1 MHHGVL
7 SFTLLFLLLFLC
19 ACTGGETATPLLINE
34 ASPAAPQ
41 ATPVTLSLTPLV
53 ADTQVGQTLT
63 VDVSAA
69 VQSDADWQLIRADAK
84 DNLSQVLTTQEK
96 GFSIKATATGL
107 SQVEFQVSAA
117 GMASSAMLY
126 VAISAPDN
134 QAPVAA
140 NKALTTDSNTPVSV
154 DLASLISDP
163 ESDSLSIQSLLQT
176 AERFS
181 LDGFVLTFTPAGFV
195 GTDAASYVVQDA
207 RGALAVAQVVVSSS
221 DATVQISNTAPTAKD
236 YQLAMDSADVL
247 TIDLAALGL
256 IADAD
261 GDSLSLSLYG
271 GNARA
276 AVDGLSIRYTPA
288 GFVGTEELVYVVSDN
303 QGGSAI
309 ATVIIDVSSSDSL
322 TLQTVSTEVQA
333 GAYLTLDIS
342 SAVTCTASW
351 TLVQVADSPLLTIEA
366 INDTSVTLNALSE
379 GLAIVEYSVRAG
391 HLLAKEKMV
400 VAISAPDN
408 QAPVAAN
415 KALTTD
421 SNTPVSV
428 DLASL
433 ISDPESDSLSIQS
446 LLQTA
451 ERFSLDGFVLTFT
464 PAGFVGTD
472 AASYVVQDAR
482 GALAVAQV
490 VVSSSDA
497 TVQISNTAPTAKDYQ
512 LAMDSADVLTI
523 DLAAL
528 GLIADADGDSLS
540 LSLYGGNARA
550 AVDGLS
556 IRYTPAGFVGTEEL
570 VYVISDNQGGSAIA
584 TIRLLVSDN
593 TPANTPPLA
602 GDLNLSFSLAQ
613 VLASASQAIDISA
626 IVGDADG
633 DELTL
638 SSLYGSLNTALIS
651 SALAIDYQASAD
663 TANDSLVY
671 VISDGRGGLAQGTIN
686 IAISNTAPTAQAISA
701 SVDPYAGGSVGI
713 DLSLYT
719 SDSDGD
725 TLTLSHLDSP
735 TTPSTISASGLV
747 LTFTPNGYVG
757 TQSLRYEVNDG
768 QKSATNLL
776 TLVSASTAS
785 LSANDINL
793 AAIAMDAGQQSI
805 DVSAYVSNS
814 SGRSMRLVS
823 VSGAGLGTTA
833 LSASPLTFYY
843 TPSDISYG
851 DETLT
856 YRITDDEGHF
866 AEANISLTL
875 DPPADALISSLTL
888 SYAGTVTATLSCSD
902 CDHPTNSSYQFEV
915 DGLPVSG
922 SNNSYSPQGDDKDKR
937 IGVIATVR
945 NRYCNADNTGVNGGN
960 ACRFERGQTIIETA
974 YPSSVTSSLRA
985 HATLKSDGTVL
996 CWGNSANGGDCS
1008 VIQSDLVD
1016 VASIA
1021 HTDWAFAALKN
1032 DGTVEVWG
1040 NTLYGGDN
1048 SAGAKALRV
1057 DVAQIYGNEVAFA
1070 AVKNDGTVVTWG
1082 NVGDGGNSASVQ
1094 SSLTDVEH
1102 ITASARAFAALK
1114 GDASVI
1120 SWGNALYGGDSS
1132 AVSAS
1137 LVSVKQ
1143 TQATLFA
1150 FAALK
1155 YDGTVVAWGDAT
1167 NGGDASAVQA
1177 QLINVAAIYP
1187 NWRAFAAVKA
1197 DGSVVTWGNS
1207 LYGGDS
1213 SSVSA
1218 QLTNVVSI
1226 AHTTHAYAALK
1237 ADATVVTWGA
1247 ASIGGNS
1254 SAVQAQLI
1262 NVASIAS
1269 TQGAFAAI
1277 KDDGSVVTWGS
1288 AAAGGDSSA
1297 VQAELTNVVSI
1308 IGNEG
1313 AFAALKAD
1321 GSVVTWGNAVDGG
1334 DSSSVAGQLVEV
1346 EKLYANS
1353 RSFVALKEDGSLIS
1367 WGDATR
1373 GGDSSA
1379 IQSQT
1384 LSATTVYTE
1393 LAMP

>member
-7 SFTLLFLLLFLC
+7 SFTLLFLLLFLG

-34 ASPAAPQ
+34 APPAAPQ
-41 ATPVTLSLTPLV
+41 AAPVTLSLTPLV

-69 VQSDADWQLIRADAK
+69 VQSNADWQLIRADAK
-84 DNLSQVLTTQEK
+84 DNLSQVLTRQEK
-96 GFSIKATATGL
+96 GFSIKATAAGL

-195 GTDAASYVVQDA
+195 GTDAASYVVEDA

-236 YQLAMDSADVL
+236 YQLAMDSAEVL

-256 IADAD
+256 IADTD

-309 ATVIIDVSSSDSL
+309 AT
-322 TLQTVSTEVQA
+322 
-333 GAYLTLDIS
+333 
-342 SAVTCTASW
+342 
-351 TLVQVADSPLLTIEA
+351 
-366 INDTSVTLNALSE
+366 
-379 GLAIVEYSVRAG
+379 
-391 HLLAKEKMV
+391 
-400 VAISAPDN
+400 
-408 QAPVAAN
+408 
-415 KALTTD
+415 
-421 SNTPVSV
+421 
-428 DLASL
+428 
-433 ISDPESDSLSIQS
+433 
-446 LLQTA
+446 
-451 ERFSLDGFVLTFT
+451 
-464 PAGFVGTD
+464 
-472 AASYVVQDAR
+472 
-482 GALAVAQV
+482 
-490 VVSSSDA
+490 
-497 TVQISNTAPTAKDYQ
+497 
-512 LAMDSADVLTI
+512 
-523 DLAAL
+523 
-528 GLIADADGDSLS
+528 
-540 LSLYGGNARA
+540 
-550 AVDGLS
+550 
-556 IRYTPAGFVGTEEL
+556 
-570 VYVISDNQGGSAIA
+570 
-584 TIRLLVSDN
+584 IRLLVSDN
-593 TPANTPPLA
+593 TPANTQPLA
-602 GDLNLSFSLAQ
+602 GDLNLNFSLAQ
-613 VLASASQAIDISA
+613 VQASASQAIDISA
-626 IVGDADG
+626 IVSDADG

-638 SSLYGSLNTALIS
+638 SSLYGNLNPALIS
-651 SALAIDYQASAD
+651 SALTIDYHASAD

-686 IAISNTAPTAQAISA
+686 IAIANTAPTAQAISA
-701 SVDPYAGGSVGI
+701 SVDPYAGGSIGI

-735 TTPSTISASGLV
+735 TTPSTLSASGLM

-757 TQSLRYEVNDG
+757 TQSLRYEVSDG

-823 VSGAGLGTTA
+823 VSGAGFGTTA

-866 AEANISLTL
+866 AEADISLTL
-875 DPPADALISSLTL
+875 DPPADPLISSLTL

-922 SNNSYSPQGDDKDKR
+922 SGNQYSPQGTDKDQR

-1021 HTDWAFAALKN
+1021 RTDWAFAALKN

-1102 ITASARAFAALK
+1102 ISASARAFAALK

-1155 YDGTVVAWGDAT
+1155 YDGTVVAWGDAS
-1167 NGGDASAVQA
+1167 NGGDASAVQP

-1254 SAVQAQLI
+1254 AAVQAQLI
-1262 NVASIAS
+1262 NVKSIAS

-1297 VQAELTNVVSI
+1297 VQTELTNVVSI
-1308 IGNEG
+1308 TGNEG

-1334 DSSSVAGQLVEV
+1334 DSSAVAGQLVAV

-1353 RSFVALKEDGSLIS
+1353 RSFVALKEDGCLIS